1 MAAVIVLTTD
11 KTWKYTKAG
20 IFLIF
25 PRQGE
30 ELSYLFDFGQSHSPP
45 LCILKQGSDE
55 ILDLRT
61 REFHGEWPFAISPS
75 DERKPK

>member
-1 MAAVIVLTTD
+1 MEINKGSNL
-11 KTWKYTKAG
+11 
-20 IFLIF
+20 FIF

-30 ELSYLFDFGQSHSPP
+30 ELSYLFNFGQSHSPP
-45 LCILKQGSDE
+45 LGILKQGPYE

-61 REFHGEWPFAISPS
+61 REFHSQWTFAISPS